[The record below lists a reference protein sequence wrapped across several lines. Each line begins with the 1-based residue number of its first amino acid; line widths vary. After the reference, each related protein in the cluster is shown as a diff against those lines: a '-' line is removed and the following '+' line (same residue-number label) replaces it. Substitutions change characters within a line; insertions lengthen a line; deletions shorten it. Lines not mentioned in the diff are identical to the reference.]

1 MCKLTLAFLFTRSS
15 ASWGA
20 QQFTD
25 EQIRQ
30 TLITRPLQA
39 TLAIPAA
46 PTTRCVTTAGAALI
60 ARRANRVCSRKMFRK
75 PWWTHSGRELE

>member
-20 QQFTD
+20 QQITD

-30 TLITRPLQA
+30 TLIQA
-39 TLAIPAA
+39 PIASYIGNS
-46 PTTRCVTTAGAALI
+46 RCPYNTVRNDRRCGANSA
-60 ARRANRVCSRKMFRK
+60 
-75 PWWTHSGRELE
+75 